1 MRFAFQLG
9 ALCLLLSAGAL
20 AQFTTVTG
28 TVTDPNGLPYA
39 FGTIS
44 PALVSSGS
52 PTLNGLPYS
61 PPQQPSGL
69 NSAGS
74 FTMRLADV
82 TVLLP
87 GGSTWSF
94 TVCSGVG
101 SVQPSFGKA
110 SQCFTATGISISGA
124 SQDIGA
130 TLNASALALTVPFGA
145 GSGCGSGT
153 VNTFMMFTGSTIC
166 GNAPMTFNGSTLIT
180 SSKRFSIGVGGAA
193 LDVTGVLANYNGLVS
208 TGNSLAQVVGLAQG
222 STFTGNMT
230 ATQLGAAVP
239 ASGHQFYRVNCYLV
253 ITTASPGT
261 STLPQCQVSWTD
273 ANTSV
278 VETATFSPTSTANT
292 VGTFVQGTF
301 FFNPKP
307 ATTISVSTTGYASGG
322 GTMIYVDG
330 FDMEAL

>member
-1 MRFAFQLG
+1 MRQSL
-9 ALCLLLSAGAL
+9 LCLFVLIGAAH

-44 PALVSSGS
+44 PVLVSSAS
-52 PTLNGLPYS
+52 PTLNGLAYT
-61 PPQQPSGL
+61 PPQQPVGL
-69 NSAGS
+69 NLSGV

-82 TVLLP
+82 SVLSP

-94 TVCSGVG
+94 TVCSAAATI
-101 SVQPSFGKA
+101 QPAFGKGPV
-110 SQCFTATGISISGA
+110 CFTVTGVSISGT

-130 TLNASALALTVPFGA
+130 TLSAAALALTVPFGA
-145 GSGCGSGT
+145 GTGCGSGT
-153 VNTFMMFTGSTIC
+153 ANTIMMFTGTTTC
-166 GNAPMTFNGSTLIT
+166 GNSPIVYNGSTLIT
-180 SSKRFSIGVGGAA
+180 ISKQVTISAFGAA
-193 LDVTGVLANYNGLVS
+193 LNINGVVSSYNGLTS
-208 TGNSLAQVVGLAQG
+208 LGNSLAQVVGLAQG
-222 STFTGNMT
+222 SSFTGNMG
-230 ATQLGAAVP
+230 AVQLGVAVP

-253 ITTASPGT
+253 VTTAAGT
-261 STLPQCQVSWTD
+261 SSTLPQCQVSWTD

-278 VETATFSPTSTANT
+278 VETTTFSSTSSANT

-307 ATTISVSTTGYASGG
+307 GTTISVSTTGYASNPGAA
-322 GTMIYVDG
+322 MIYVNG